1 MFQELED
8 GFIEYIEVEASD
20 VQVRTALSTILTW
33 AESHIYSI
41 YGVSIID
48 RTVTETING
57 TGISK
62 IYTNKGDIRSVES
75 LKISDEDTP
84 VDTLKFKKNL
94 IIYPENT
101 FTTGDYNVEV
111 TYKVGYT
118 SAADVPP
125 SLINAMYVIGRKMHT
140 DATKNFD
147 SIALVS
153 SDIKQS
159 VKPLDSIPFLADSI
173 LQAYR
178 IFRL

>member
-8 GFIEYIEVEASD
+8 GFIDYIEVEASD

-41 YGVSIID
+41 YGVSIIE
-48 RTVTETING
+48 RTITETLNG
-57 TGISK
+57 TGLSK
-62 IYTNKGDIRSVES
+62 LYTSKGEIVSVTS
-75 LKISDEDTP
+75 LKIDGEDTP
-84 VDTLKFKKNL
+84 LDTLKIKKNL
-94 IIYPENT
+94 IIYPDNT
-101 FTTGDYNVEV
+101 FIAGDYNIEV
-111 TYKVGYT
+111 TYTIGY
-118 SAADVPP
+118 SSVDLIPP

-147 SIALVS
+147 SIALIS
-153 SDIKQS
+153 SDTKQS